1 MRWSLICPALIARL
15 ASGTRAV
22 KERAVRQF
30 IWQSTGE
37 IENSLLVY
45 FATHLISFS
54 TRVNC
59 QSVLLHGGLLHSKC
73 SDFVIRLNYGERHSQ
88 TGN

>member
-22 KERAVRQF
+22 KERAAAMHVAAVE
-30 IWQSTGE
+30 GE

-54 TRVNC
+54 ARGRRVNC
-59 QSVLLHGGLLHSKC
+59 QSVLLRGGLYCTTLSAP
-73 SDFVIRLNYGERHSQ
+73 IL
-88 TGN
+88 